1 MYQTMERCFLE
12 RTERFRTRSRFTGKF
27 GIYLLKFDICLK
39 LAFSEYRFFF
49 LEIITTRIIQFN
61 RPAEEY
67 FQLETEP
74 KTVLR
79 FRLKTRD
86 KLGRLEDLLTK

>member
-27 GIYLLKFDICLK
+27 GIYLLES
-39 LAFSEYRFFF
+39 AFSECRLFFF
-49 LEIITTRIIQFN
+49 LKIKTTRIIQFN